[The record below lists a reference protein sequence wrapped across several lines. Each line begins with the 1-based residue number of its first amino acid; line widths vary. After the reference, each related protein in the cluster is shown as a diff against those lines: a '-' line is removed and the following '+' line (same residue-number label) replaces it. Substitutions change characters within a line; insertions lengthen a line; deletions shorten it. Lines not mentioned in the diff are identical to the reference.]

1 MHNSFSKK
9 FSEIKL
15 IDFSLIEDSRGYF
28 IKSFSKKSY
37 ENFRVSEVFCSVS
50 HKNTIRGMHLQKKPY
65 ELKKIVT
72 CIDGEILDVVID
84 LRKDSDTFGEIDEFK
99 LTKKEGS
106 IYIPEGFGHGFSV
119 LSETAT
125 ILYIQDGEYK
135 SEYEIGVNPL
145 SLDYD
150 WQVEDPIVS
159 DKDSNLPSI
168 KHF

>member
-1 MHNSFSKK
+1 MF
-9 FSEIKL
+9 
-15 IDFSLIEDSRGYF
+15 
-28 IKSFSKKSY
+28 
-37 ENFRVSEVFCSVS
+37 
-50 HKNTIRGMHLQKKPY
+50 
-65 ELKKIVT
+65 
-72 CIDGEILDVVID
+72 LDVVID